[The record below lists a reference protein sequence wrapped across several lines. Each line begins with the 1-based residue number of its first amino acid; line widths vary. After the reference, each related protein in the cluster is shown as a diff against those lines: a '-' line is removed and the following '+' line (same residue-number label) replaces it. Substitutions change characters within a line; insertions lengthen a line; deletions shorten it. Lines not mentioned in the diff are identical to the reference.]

1 MNKLFLMMLALFT
14 LTCAFQCK
22 KDEDTNL
29 NEVSGNTATIKWQD
43 CATFTDH
50 NTTICIKSANEGR
63 CPCNADCNWEGAIS
77 VTMNVQISG
86 EDNVVT
92 LTTNSSP
99 ANLNFSDTIGTKIIR
114 FVQTNIQSCQDFGE
128 YEKYDFTV
136 EVTDL

>member
-1 MNKLFLMMLALFT
+1 MNKLFLTMLALFT

-22 KDEDTNL
+22 KDEDTNS

-50 NTTICIKSANEGR
+50 NTTICIKEANEYR
-63 CPCNADCNWEGAIS
+63 CPCNADCIWEGAVD
-77 VTMNVQISG
+77 VTMNVQMPGVDST
-86 EDNVVT
+86 VT

-99 ANLNFSDTIGTKIIR
+99 AQLNFSDTIGTKIIR
-114 FVQTNIQSCQDFGE
+114 FVKTNIQSCEDYGK

-136 EVTDL
+136 EVTNL